1 MSENV
6 LKLFEFP
13 SKWKYTKLSLSHS
26 LRNLWDW
33 KCFFSLCKKKYFRKF
48 VFNHAATKY
57 PRANSKGT
65 KGNPNNSE
73 PLTVSNITLKVN
85 GIDSK
90 QECLEKHLLEHVCGI
105 NIVEF

>member
-1 MSENV
+1 MTFHHSLTDLRNNSM
-6 LKLFEFP
+6 KM
-13 SKWKYTKLSLSHS
+13 LSLFLQYNCNISQHS
-26 LRNLWDW
+26 MIYLTNILENL
-33 KCFFSLCKKKYFRKF
+33 FLIIY
-48 VFNHAATKY
+48 VATKY

-73 PLTVSNITLKVN
+73 PLTISNMNSKVN

>member
-1 MSENV
+1 MTHYTTYEN
-6 LKLFEFP
+6 
-13 SKWKYTKLSLSHS
+13 
-26 LRNLWDW
+26 
-33 KCFFSLCKKKYFRKF
+33 KYFREC
-48 VFNHAATKY
+48 VFNHIATKY

-73 PLTVSNITLKVN
+73 PLTISNMNSKVN

-105 NIVEF
+105 NIVEFWHDIFPFI

>member
-1 MSENV
+1 MSF
-6 LKLFEFP
+6 LFCYYCTMN
-13 SKWKYTKLSLSHS
+13 W
-26 LRNLWDW
+26 
-33 KCFFSLCKKKYFRKF
+33 FFSEKTHVTHWATYVNKYFKEF
-48 VFNHAATKY
+48 VFNHIATKY

-73 PLTVSNITLKVN
+73 PLTISNINSKVN
-85 GIDSK
+85 GIDSE

>member
-1 MSENV
+1 M
-6 LKLFEFP
+6 
-13 SKWKYTKLSLSHS
+13 
-26 LRNLWDW
+26 RNLWDW
-33 KCFFSLCKKKYFRKF
+33 KYFLVLVKQISILEF
-48 VFNHAATKY
+48 VFNHIATKY

-73 PLTVSNITLKVN
+73 PLTVSNMNLKVN

-105 NIVEF
+105 NTVEF